1 MPEPEERKALTMER
15 VVERLGRTTAFVG
28 RMMKAGE
35 LRPLP
40 GNPTMFV
47 PAEVERAAMVLER
60 RRKAIEEIRRMDDLG
75 REDGDSR

>member
-35 LRPLP
+35 CVHCRNRRCLRRPRSN
-40 GNPTMFV
+40 G
-47 PAEVERAAMVLER
+47 R
-60 RRKAIEEIRRMDDLG
+60 RWSSNGAG
-75 REDGDSR
+75 RL